1 MHARAPQH
9 LKNQQMAQ
17 TPIGARQHIPT
28 ALRMRTFRNP
38 GIDRRVSIF
47 RATWNWRSDCLFIVC
62 GPACAAVRTAS
73 RIDFILRCA
82 IVIAVRQA
90 FYGHSVG
97 APASGWRVRCI
108 GRGSY
113 GANG

>member
-17 TPIGARQHIPT
+17 TPIIARQHIPT
-28 ALRMRTFRNP
+28 ALRMRRLRNP

-82 IVIAVRQA
+82 IVIL
-90 FYGHSVG
+90 
-97 APASGWRVRCI
+97 
-108 GRGSY
+108 
-113 GANG
+113 